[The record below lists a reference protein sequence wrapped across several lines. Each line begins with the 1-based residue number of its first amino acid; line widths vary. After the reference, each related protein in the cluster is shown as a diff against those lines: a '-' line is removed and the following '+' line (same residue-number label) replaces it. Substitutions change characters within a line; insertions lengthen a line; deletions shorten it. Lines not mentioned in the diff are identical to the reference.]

1 MRRHFAKALIFTL
14 ALQSTA
20 PAFVASAS
28 ASAGAS
34 TGAVVRV
41 KDVASLQGFQAM
53 PLLGYGLVVGLNK
66 TGDRRQTIFSAQTL
80 ANMLQRFG
88 VLVEGE
94 EVKIENIAA
103 VLVTAEMPPF
113 LRRGG
118 RLDVTVSSI
127 GDARSL
133 QGGMLLATPLRGT
146 DGSVYALAQGA
157 LTLGGFGG
165 GRGGNSVQVNHLTAG
180 RVPSGGLVQASTP
193 QSDLGPRDQIAL
205 NLHDPDFTSANR
217 LADAINND
225 LGPGAAAAVDA
236 GTVNIRVPPEY
247 RTSLPSLIAR
257 IEPLPLTMD
266 AVAKV
271 VINERTGT
279 VVVGQGVRLSSAA
292 VAHGNLSVRISTKY
306 EVSQPN
312 PLSQGGQTVVVPNEQ
327 VDVEEGA
334 NRLIAL
340 EEGATL
346 DAVVRALNALG
357 ATPRD
362 IIAIVQALKAA
373 GALNAAIV
381 IL

>member
-1 MRRHFAKALIFTL
+1 MRRHFAKALIL
-14 ALQSTA
+14 ALVLQTIA
-20 PAFVASAS
+20 PAI
-28 ASAGAS
+28 AGAAGAGAAAS
-34 TGAVVRV
+34 TGATMRV
-41 KDVASLQGFQAM
+41 KDVASLQGFQPM
-53 PLLGYGLVVGLNK
+53 PLIGYGLVVGLNK

-118 RLDVTVSSI
+118 RVDVTVSSI

-133 QGGMLLATPLRGT
+133 QGGTLLATPLRGT
-146 DGSVYALAQGA
+146 DGAVYALAQGG

-180 RVPSGGLVQASTP
+180 RVPSGGMVQAVPP
-193 QSDLGPRDQIAL
+193 QSDLGSRDQLAL
-205 NLHDPDFTSANR
+205 NLNEPDFTSANR

-225 LGPGAAAAVDA
+225 LGPGSATAIDA
-236 GTVNIRVPPEY
+236 GTVNVKVPPEY
-247 RTSLPSLIAR
+247 RSSVSSLMAR
-257 IEPLPLTMD
+257 LEPLPLTMD

-279 VVVGQGVRLSSAA
+279 VVVGQGVRLSTAA
-292 VAHGNLSVRISTKY
+292 VAHGNLSVRINTRY

-312 PLSQGGQTVVVPNEQ
+312 PLSQGGQTVVVPQEEVN
-327 VDVEEGA
+327 VEEGA
-334 NRLIAL
+334 NRLIAM
-340 EEGATL
+340 EEGTTL
-346 DAVVRALNALG
+346 DAIVRALNALG

-362 IIAIVQALKAA
+362 IIAIVQALKVA
-373 GALNAAIV
+373 GALNATIV

>member
-1 MRRHFAKALIFTL
+1 M
-14 ALQSTA
+14 
-20 PAFVASAS
+20 
-28 ASAGAS
+28 
-34 TGAVVRV
+34 RV
-41 KDVASLQGFQAM
+41 KDVASLQGFQVM

-133 QGGMLLATPLRGT
+133 QGGTLLATPLRGT
-146 DGSVYALAQGA
+146 DGAVYALAQGA

-180 RVPSGGLVQASTP
+180 RVPVGRSRAGVARRSRI
-193 QSDLGPRDQIAL
+193 SAARDQLAL
-205 NLHDPDFTSANR
+205 NLHEPDFTSANR

-236 GTVNIRVPPEY
+236 GTVNIRVPP
-247 RTSLPSLIAR
+247 
-257 IEPLPLTMD
+257 
-266 AVAKV
+266 
-271 VINERTGT
+271 
-279 VVVGQGVRLSSAA
+279 
-292 VAHGNLSVRISTKY
+292 RISH
-306 EVSQPN
+306 VAS
-312 PLSQGGQTVVVPNEQ
+312 
-327 VDVEEGA
+327 
-334 NRLIAL
+334 
-340 EEGATL
+340 
-346 DAVVRALNALG
+346 RA
-357 ATPRD
+357 
-362 IIAIVQALKAA
+362 
-373 GALNAAIV
+373 
-381 IL
+381 

>member
-1 MRRHFAKALIFTL
+1 M
-14 ALQSTA
+14 
-20 PAFVASAS
+20 
-28 ASAGAS
+28 
-34 TGAVVRV
+34 RV
-41 KDVASLQGFQAM
+41 KDVASLQGFQVM

-133 QGGMLLATPLRGT
+133 QGGTLLATPMRGT
-146 DGSVYALAQGA
+146 DGAVYALAQGA

-180 RVPSGGLVQASTP
+180 RVPSGGLVQAAPP
-193 QSDLGPRDQIAL
+193 QSDLTARDQLAL
-205 NLHDPDFTSANR
+205 NLHEPDFTSANR

-225 LGPGAAAAVDA
+225 LGPGTASAVDA
-236 GTVNIRVPPEY
+236 GTVNMRVPPEY
-247 RTSLPSLIAR
+247 RTSLPSLMAR
-257 IEPLPLTMD
+257 LEPLPLTMD

-279 VVVGQGVRLSSAA
+279 VVVGQGVRLSPAA
-292 VAHGNLSVRISTKY
+292 VAHGNLSVRIATKY

-312 PLSQGGQTVVVPNEQ
+312 PLSQGGQTVVVPNEE
-327 VDVEEGA
+327 VNVEEGA
-334 NRLIAL
+334 NRLIAM
-340 EEGATL
+340 EEGTTL